1 MGNQDQIYREAGMLA
16 NFVDKSVALGC
27 AIYDSYTPNKV
38 SNVVNTSLD
47 FALVLMRMVTQ
58 SRR

>member
-1 MGNQDQIYREAGMLA
+1 MLA